1 MPGFPPLRG
10 LPPAGSGAA
19 GRRAPSPACGRPG
32 FGTGQGIHSAIYI
45 TCYDNCVQAAE
56 KRRPGRP
63 RGAAAMT
70 AAERMRAYRQRLRE
84 KGIRSRTVLE
94 KSPLLAAVRFD
105 RHTLLTPGEQ
115 DVLRRFCGGLGRIAA
130 LPRKVAVFGSRAKGT
145 AHQRSDLDLA
155 IFLDGARSP
164 AIEQALARLA
174 FQAQAP
180 YREDRYGIFL
190 KPVAFFRGES
200 AAFRNAV
207 RPELEVVW
215 TRPR

>member
-1 MPGFPPLRG
+1 MFLAPPPPPPPRLLRSH
-10 LPPAGSGAA
+10 PSSARR
-19 GRRAPSPACGRPG
+19 GRTDR
-32 FGTGQGIHSAIYI
+32 IYV
-45 TCYDNCVQAAE
+45 TCYNYLVKGLE
-56 KRRPGRP
+56 KRKPGRP
-63 RGAAAMT
+63 RGAAPMT

-130 LPRKVAVFGSRAKGT
+130 LPRTVAVFGSRAKGT
-145 AHQRSDLDLA
+145 AHERSDLDVA
-155 IFLDGARSP
+155 VFLDGARSP

-174 FQAQAP
+174 FEAQAP

-190 KPVAFFRGES
+190 KPVPFFRGES